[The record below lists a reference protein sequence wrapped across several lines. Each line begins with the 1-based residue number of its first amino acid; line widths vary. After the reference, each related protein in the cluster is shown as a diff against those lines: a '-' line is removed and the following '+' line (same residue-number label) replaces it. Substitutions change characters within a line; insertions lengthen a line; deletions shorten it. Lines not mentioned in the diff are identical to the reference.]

1 MPVVAVRGVHKRV
14 FDGAERRTLLDDVSF
29 ELERGE
35 LAVLRGPSGSGKTTL
50 LAIVGAM
57 LLPTSGEV
65 EIDGEPVS
73 RMRDRHRALV
83 RRRKVGFVFQDVQ
96 LIDGMTVIENAL
108 LPRVPDGITRADR
121 DRAGALLER
130 FGVAPLAARVA
141 RSLSGGERQRVALAR
156 ALLCDPPLLLLDE
169 PTAHLDD
176 ARAEQVADELAAL
189 ASEGRA
195 VLVATHDPRVAQSRA
210 VGRVLD
216 LAHGRIAD
224 ARAASAAASS

>member
-96 LIDGMTVIENAL
+96 LVDGMTVIENAL

-121 DRAGALLER
+121 DRAGTLLER
-130 FGVAPLAARVA
+130 FGVASLAARVA

-224 ARAASAAASS
+224 ARPASAASPS